1 VGCQRAAGV
10 LKEVRAVTIDFELNG
25 ESVRLEADPKLPL
38 LYALRNDCH
47 DTGARFGCGT
57 GHCGACTVMVDG
69 MAEQSCN
76 VPAAIAAGKSVC
88 SPEGLD
94 AHPVGALVLQAFQAE
109 RAAQCGYCINGL
121 MMSLTALLTV
131 HPAPADAVLIEV
143 LNRHLCRCGTH
154 LRIARAA
161 RRAIALLGQKAQ
173 Q

>member
-10 LKEVRAVTIDFELNG
+10 LKEARAVTIDFELNG

-57 GHCGACTVMVDG
+57 GHCGACTVLVDG
-69 MAEQSCN
+69 TAEQSCN
-76 VPAAIAAGKSVC
+76 VPAEIAAGKSVC

-94 AHPVGALVLQAFQAE
+94 AHPVGTLVLQAFQAE

-131 HPAPADAVLIEV
+131 HPAPADTLLIEV